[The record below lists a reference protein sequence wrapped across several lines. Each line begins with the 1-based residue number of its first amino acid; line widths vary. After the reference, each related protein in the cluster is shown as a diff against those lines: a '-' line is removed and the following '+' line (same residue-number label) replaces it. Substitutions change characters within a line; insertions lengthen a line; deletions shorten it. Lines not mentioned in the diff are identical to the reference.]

1 MVNMP
6 SPLTKLLHLPHRESQ
21 ETIWVFKMLVLKDVD
36 DGLFRAPYVELVTA
50 NALASLQNHLLCL
63 VILSHENFLS
73 ITSCISRDLVLNM
86 LCELQVLVDFTAHFL
101 SC

>member
-36 DGLFRAPYVELVTA
+36 DGLFGAPYVELVTA

-63 VILSHENFLS
+63 VILSHEDFLR
-73 ITSCISRDLVLNM
+73 IASCVSRDFILNM
-86 LCELQVLVDFTAHFL
+86 FCKL
-101 SC
+101 